1 MAAIQ
6 ARYNQFNTMA
16 HPLNRPLFLRRVP
29 GFGDQLVFRLS
40 PTIHF
45 TLSLLIAPRSDG
57 MAVDANANL
66 RAAASDRA
74 APQTPVA
81 QRGRHTGPAAGRASR
96 GRAGDRRGI
105 RIASAEFRAWGGT
118 GEGARGA
125 MATARSRP
133 ALEGVKGPRVAEG
146 NGADRPA
153 TAARMGDQGREG
165 GDR

>member
-6 ARYNQFNTMA
+6 ARHNQFNTMA

-66 RAAASDRA
+66 RAAGGDRA

-81 QRGRHTGPAAGRASR
+81 WR
-96 GRAGDRRGI
+96 
-105 RIASAEFRAWGGT
+105 
-118 GEGARGA
+118 
-125 MATARSRP
+125 
-133 ALEGVKGPRVAEG
+133 GPRTGCTESEMVTHT
-146 NGADRPA
+146 N
-153 TAARMGDQGREG
+153 ARNQYELLKRKSTCSQKK
-165 GDR
+165 